1 MTMRAEG
8 PLRKRTVGTV
18 DRFTGVNV
26 HPLRGQAVRPSPVFL
41 ALLALTAV
49 GGVLAWRAGEEIR
62 PLAYAGV
69 FVFVIAGWLVSLCLH
84 EFGHAYTAW
93 RFGDHGVELRG
104 YLTLNPLRY
113 THPGLSL
120 VLPMLFIVLGGI
132 GLPGG
137 AVYVQTSLMT
147 PRRRTLVSLAG
158 PAANLVL
165 AVLLLG
171 ATRAFYDPAHPVF
184 WSGVAFLGF
193 LELTAVVLNLL
204 PVPGLDGYGAL
215 EPHLSPATRR
225 AVAPFQQ
232 WGLLVL
238 LMLLLASPML
248 NQKFFSL
255 VLWFFDLFDVP
266 RLLVSWGLSLTQFWN
281 SWF

>member
-1 MTMRAEG
+1 M
-8 PLRKRTVGTV
+8 
-18 DRFTGVNV
+18 
-26 HPLRGQAVRPSPVFL
+26 RPSPIFVGL
-41 ALLALTAV
+41 VAV
-49 GGVLAWRAGEEIR
+49 TTLGGALAWRAAADIQ

-93 RFGDHGVELRG
+93 RFGDRGVELRG

-120 VLPMLFIVLGGI
+120 VLPMLFIALGGI

-137 AVYVQTSLMT
+137 AVYVQTSFMT
-147 PRRRTLVSLAG
+147 PGRRTLVSLAG

-171 ATRAFYDPAHPVF
+171 ATRAFYDPEHPVF
-184 WSGVAFLGF
+184 FSGLAFLGF
-193 LELTAVVLNLL
+193 LEVTAVVLNLL

-215 EPHLSPATRR
+215 EPHLSPETRR

-238 LMLLLASPML
+238 LVLLISSPAL
-248 NQKFFSL
+248 NRRFFSM
-255 VLWFFDLFDVP
+255 VLWFFDLFGVP
-266 RLLVSWGLSLTQFWN
+266 RLLVSWGLGLTQFW
-281 SWF
+281 SAWL